1 MKTRTAGPAIRAV
14 IEERTNAVRKIGGQ
28 WKVTHEHL
36 SVPYEMETGKASF
49 DLKP

>member
-1 MKTRTAGPAIRAV
+1 MKTRTAEPAIRAV
-14 IEERTNAVRKIGGQ
+14 IEEWTNAVRKIGGQ

-36 SVPYEMETGKASF
+36 SVPYDMETGKASL